1 MCNLYSMTKS
11 REATVAYVRAMRDRT
26 SNQPPM
32 PAIFPDMLAP
42 VVRKDREGVREMLN
56 MRWGFPPPTAG
67 KRPVTNVRNL
77 NSSYW
82 RGWLRDGFRCL
93 VPATS
98 FVEYTDTSP
107 KVAHWYALGAD
118 RPLFCFAGIWRP
130 WEGTRGKEEDKHRL
144 FAILTTDANDLTKH
158 VHAQAM
164 PVMLTGDDLDVWM
177 DGSEEDA
184 LRLAR
189 PFPADRMQNILTG
202 PREDDGTLTGLVI
215 PEAKGTLL

>member
-11 REATVAYVRAMRDRT
+11 REATVAYTRAMRDRT
-26 SNQPPM
+26 GNEPPL
-32 PAIFPDMLAP
+32 PAIFPDQLAP
-42 VVRKDREGVREMLN
+42 VVRNDRDGVREMIN
-56 MRWGFPPPTAG
+56 MRWGFPPAGGG

-77 NSSYW
+77 SSSYW

-130 WEGTRGKEEDKHRL
+130 WQGVRGKQEDKHRL
-144 FAILTTDANDLTKH
+144 FAILTTDANELTKR

-164 PVMLTGDDLDVWM
+164 PVMLTGEDLDLWM

-184 LRLAR
+184 LRLVH
-189 PFPADRMQNILTG
+189 PFPPERMQNILTG
-202 PREDDGTLTGLVI
+202 PREDDGTLGGIVAQ
-215 PEAKGTLL
+215 EAKGSLI